1 MNAKWFTTLLFA
13 LVTATAALQAQTD
26 KHTPNYLLFK
36 VSELSWDDNFTF
48 INDLAT
54 SRLGLDT
61 SGGIKNDEATSAFKL
76 TEGIYFTKNFAV
88 EGSAA
93 YIDDSKFLATD
104 ATGFATTIRL
114 KTFTA
119 DLVLVGV
126 YPFNER
132 FEGYGQ
138 AGAAYYRV
146 DYEALLQSGDK
157 RTTHDNGVEPL
168 YGVGLRYKITDSF
181 LIDLQA
187 QQHDISAFGVSFASL
202 GLGFRF

>member
-48 INDLAT
+48 INDLAAG
-54 SRLGLDT
+54 RLGLDT
-61 SGGIKNDEATSAFKL
+61 SGGIKSDEATSAFKL
-76 TEGIYFTKNFAV
+76 TEGITFHKNFAI

-93 YIDDSKFLATD
+93 YIDDSKFIATD
-104 ATGFATTIRL
+104 ATGFDTTIRL

-119 DLVLVGV
+119 DLVMLGV
-126 YPFNER
+126 YPFNAR

-138 AGAAYYRV
+138 AGVAYYRI
-146 DYEALLQSGDK
+146 DYEALLQTGEK
-157 RTTHDNGVEPL
+157 RKTHDNGVEPL
-168 YGVGLRYKITDSF
+168 YGVGLRYKITETF

-187 QQHDISAFGVSFASL
+187 QQQDIGEFGVSFASL